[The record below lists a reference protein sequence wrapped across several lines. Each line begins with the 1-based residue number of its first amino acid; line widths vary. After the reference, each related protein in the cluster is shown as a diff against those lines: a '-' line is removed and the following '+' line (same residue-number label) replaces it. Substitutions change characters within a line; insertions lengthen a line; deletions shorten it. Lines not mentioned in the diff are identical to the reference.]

1 MTVPICPV
9 LFARGFASVV
19 GRLAQPKDFVGI
31 EPIFDVLVTAVTWQL
46 ANSELVPCVTSKG
59 MENVRNLEL
68 ADIALGAATII
79 VMFALLLVSMPG
91 WH

>member
-1 MTVPICPV
+1 MRSP
-9 LFARGFASVV
+9 
-19 GRLAQPKDFVGI
+19 
-31 EPIFDVLVTAVTWQL
+31 
-46 ANSELVPCVTSKG
+46 
-59 MENVRNLEL
+59 EL